1 MPDISA
7 LKPIPAPSVP
17 LLNDD
22 GTMRREWYEYFQFL
36 DRALRQ
42 IKTAVEPL

>member
-1 MPDISA
+1 MPAIQA

-17 LLNDD
+17 LLNAD

-36 DRALRQ
+36 DRAVRQ
-42 IKTAVEPL
+42 IRAYVEPL